1 MQGLLSRTRLET
13 VAGHGNDRG
22 PGPAEYLVEDSVDAA
37 HCQSATSCEQRPN
50 TTTWRDDVA
59 WVHWAPPCGTFSR
72 AREIPRPDAPKPLRS
87 VHRPAGLKGLSG
99 TDALRVRS
107 ANSLLAFMAS
117 CCESLAQRHLCWCI
131 ENPARSLLWVAKELK
146 KIGMEG
152 FKHAEGHL
160 HMQERRSRGE

>member
-72 AREIPRPDAPKPLRS
+72 AREIPRPDAPQPLAQCAPPG
-87 VHRPAGLKGLSG
+87 RPQRLKAAQMRYAFAVRTAYLPLWPLVARVSHSATCAGVSR
-99 TDALRVRS
+99 T
-107 ANSLLAFMAS
+107 LLAA
-117 CCESLAQRHLCWCI
+117 CCGS
-131 ENPARSLLWVAKELK
+131 
-146 KIGMEG
+146 
-152 FKHAEGHL
+152 
-160 HMQERRSRGE
+160 RRS